1 MTTPRI
7 FRIVA
12 ALLLLLTGVELC
24 ACEMLSPG
32 QCESFGV
39 AQGPDSRQADDS
51 CICCCPHV
59 IIAQPVML
67 HTSAGN
73 VTILAP
79 MAPPPVEK
87 QSFGIYHP
95 PKA

>member
-1 MTTPRI
+1 M
-7 FRIVA
+7 A
-12 ALLLLLTGVELC
+12 ALLLLLTGAELY
-24 ACEMLSPG
+24 ACEVLSPG

-39 AQGPDSRQADDS
+39 AQDPDARQADDS

-59 IIAQPVML
+59 IVVQPVL
-67 HTSAGN
+67 LDTSAGF